1 MTRSRNTRCVLVI
14 LSVFG
19 VDSVQKYHSIH
30 KSGKSLEDALSE
42 EELKVLREY
51 VAVITSHPAI
61 NHARDYG
68 EFIEETETP
77 SGAAAETNG
86 DADRQDAEMIH
97 AESNGITD
105 VDQAEAQQQV
115 RIDQRCHYRT
125 LSDTTQEPN
134 PSQQQH
140 IQQASA
146 EIPARQDGAPTSS
159 MPATLLGTG
168 TSPCRKI
175 LARPRRCAET
185 LTGNA
190 LTIVSTRRKHEEH
203 HDVLVLCWLLHGA
216 ACGTAAGAQGHSA
229 NAVD

>member
-1 MTRSRNTRCVLVI
+1 VI

-97 AESNGITD
+97 AGSNGITTEPCLTRRRNQTLPSSNISSRP
-105 VDQAEAQQQV
+105 VQRSRRGRMELLLLRCQRLCSAQV
-115 RIDQRCHYRT
+115 RLRVEKSWPGQGDVQ
-125 LSDTTQEPN
+125 
-134 PSQQQH
+134 
-140 IQQASA
+140 
-146 EIPARQDGAPTSS
+146 
-159 MPATLLGTG
+159 
-168 TSPCRKI
+168 
-175 LARPRRCAET
+175 
-185 LTGNA
+185 
-190 LTIVSTRRKHEEH
+190 KH
-203 HDVLVLCWLLHGA
+203 
-216 ACGTAAGAQGHSA
+216 
-229 NAVD
+229 